1 MTTFNIKSL
10 GCRVSQYDGDRLAE
24 KLLSLGIER
33 NEVSPEI
40 FIVNGCSV
48 TGRAAQK
55 AHQLIRSIKRNN
67 PEVKV
72 VLLGEAGVG
81 KSSIIKQYVTKS
93 FDPDIDSS
101 ISSKYISKELEI
113 SDIDKKLKY
122 NLWDTAGQEKYRSLA
137 KIFYKDANVIVFV
150 YSIDNIKSFE
160 GLKNYW
166 YEEVKSNCLS
176 NVIFGVVGN
185 KNDLYSQ
192 AQVNEQE
199 ARQWADSIGGIFQL
213 TSAKTDSGIEL
224 LFQNLGKKFFN
235 PDFDYKK
242 EDEEAKKNYEMN
254 YKIQQRF

>member
-1 MTTFNIKSL
+1 MAMSGL
-10 GCRVSQYDGDRLAE
+10 DS
-24 KLLSLGIER
+24 
-33 NEVSPEI
+33 
-40 FIVNGCSV
+40 
-48 TGRAAQK
+48 
-55 AHQLIRSIKRNN
+55 
-67 PEVKV
+67 VKV

-81 KSSIIKQYVTKS
+81 KTSIIHQFTYHQ
-93 FDPDIDSS
+93 FDPDCISS
-101 ISSKYISKELEI
+101 ISAQFISKTI
-113 SDIDKKLKY
+113 DYQGYGAIKYDI
-122 NLWDTAGQEKYRSLA
+122 WDTAGQEKYRSLA

-242 EDEEAKKNYEMN
+242 EDEEAKKNYEMKKKEKEN
-254 YKIQQRF
+254 KKKDDDNDNDDVVKIQEVKSIKLNNKDITKKNNNKKKGGCC